1 MYASVC
7 TYLYVCWVCT
17 FHVSSFCV
25 FFIPHTH
32 IQSFF
37 RQLRNQPHKHDVIML
52 PSNITGIEVLYTI
65 QNSHLCDIPCV
76 VYAYERANLNRSV
89 GV

>member
-1 MYASVC
+1 VHISCVIVLC
-7 TYLYVCWVCT
+7 L
-17 FHVSSFCV
+17 FHP
-25 FFIPHTH
+25 PHTH